1 MGVWQ
6 NVVWWCVALVRRREL
21 DRRRGIA
28 ITSVANSV
36 PLWSAILSKT
46 KNTKSLMAVEW
57 RLAKKSSREAVRF
70 RSVINSSWQND
81 LGLLMQIA
89 SP

>member
-46 KNTKSLMAVEW
+46 KNTKSLMLVAWWLARKAAVKL
-57 RLAKKSSREAVRF
+57 RDSGKR
-70 RSVINSSWQND
+70 
-81 LGLLMQIA
+81 
-89 SP
+89 